1 MRVIPFPSDE
11 PLPGHEEWIVD
22 LQAALDGRAQGA
34 AADAWRELRGDVR
47 SLAPPMTPE
56 SRASLERRLAHAGA
70 LGTNAPAAQPLPA
83 HQDSSGAARA
93 ASTREPREGSH
104 RALARVRRAPR
115 TLATHR
121 RPAVAAATAAA
132 IALVGGLVAWQGG
145 PGSSVETNAPTQK
158 APAVTSSS
166 TSHTPSAAGSSPA
179 AHASSKTFEKSAP
192 TPGAASGAQS
202 AAPSSPLEGGA
213 VAGQASG
220 RVQQLAASVTLTT
233 TPSNVQ
239 AVADQ
244 VGQLT
249 VRDGGY
255 VQSSNVQ
262 VQQQGTSEATLAL
275 KLPSARL
282 GAALAAIG
290 RLAPVRAENQS
301 LQDITNS
308 YNAAHQQLSDA
319 IAQRQALL
327 RALAAATTEGQID
340 SLRERLAEARNAV
353 AHAQNAFNALSKRA
367 STAEVEVS
375 VIGNAKAETEGLTV
389 HRALSDA
396 GHILLITLTAILILA
411 AVILPIALALAA
423 ILAARRA
430 IIRYRRERA
439 LNTP

>member
-11 PLPGHEEWIVD
+11 PLPGHEEWIAD
-22 LQAALDGRAQGA
+22 LEAALDGDAQGA

-56 SRASLERRLAHAGA
+56 SRARLERQLAHTGA
-70 LGTNAPAAQPLPA
+70 LSTDARAADTLSP
-83 HQDSSGAARA
+83 HEDSSSAAGE

-104 RALARVRRAPR
+104 RALTRVRRVPR

-121 RPAVAAATAAA
+121 RPAVAVATAAA
-132 IALVGGLVAWQGG
+132 VAVVAGLVAWQGG
-145 PGSSVETNAPTQK
+145 PGSSVETNAPAQR

-166 TSHTPSAAGSSPA
+166 TNHTPSATASSPA
-179 AHASSKTFEKSAP
+179 ARASSKSFEKSAP

-301 LQDITNS
+301 LQDITDS
-308 YNAAHQQLSDA
+308 YTAAHQQLSDA

-340 SLRERLAEARNAV
+340 SLRERLAEARSTV
-353 AHAQNAFNALSKRA
+353 AHAQNAFNAVSQRA

-389 HRALSDA
+389 HRALHDA
-396 GHILLITLTAILILA
+396 GHILLITLTAILIIA
-411 AVILPIALALAA
+411 AVILPLALALAA

-430 IIRYRRERA
+430 ILRYQRERA